1 VNGADL
7 IYTERIRQIE
17 EEGRTPEHDA
27 AHRNGE
33 LTRAAIAYA
42 AAAVNPQL
50 LHGAGGWWPWTAAE
64 FKPDPNDPVRSLVK
78 AGALIAAEI
87 DRLYTAAGMR
97 ESAK

>member
-1 VNGADL
+1 MSGTEL
-7 IYTERIRQIE
+7 IAQERTRQIE
-17 EEGRTPEHDA
+17 AEGWTPEHDA
-27 AHRNGE
+27 AHQNGE

-50 LHGAGGWWPWTAAE
+50 LHGAGGWWPWAAAE

-87 DRLYTAAGMR
+87 DRLYTAGMR